1 MSNVIKIWEAKQQQD
16 GKKNLEEFVRFAK
29 DDLTIYQDQGW
40 DVEKWKP
47 NKGQTLVF
55 GFQAGN
61 YASIEPFD
69 KPFMTFA
76 KAFIRQQMTIK
87 EISSAHLWIATLR
100 KLYQVLQEQYVD
112 LPPCILNVNNQ
123 TIKGVEQKIRDDN
136 VVPMRKYHLGGKLQ
150 ALVTWLLKNKI
161 LLTLPIY
168 KSPFKK
174 PANTS
179 EQLGEEGD
187 KFREERCPSM
197 HEMLCLADCFAR
209 AKTVA
214 DKYYTSALVLLC
226 FAPARFNE
234 LGGLTIHSLQQ
245 GDEGD
250 WYVVW
255 FGSKEYRDHRKGVP
269 SLMLDTVKSAFKRL
283 TDISEPARKAAKWAH
298 DHPETFFRHKHC
310 KTAPKHLE
318 DAQLSHSEFAY
329 AMNVVGSLHH
339 TDKDKLNTPTKWINQ
354 LLEDN
359 SLTYRR
365 LNSLVH
371 EKYKKKG
378 WPNNPKS
385 DRPIWENLLLIRDL
399 ELKPASA
406 TKDFSWVMPSVDT
419 FNVQTTRKDKKMSN
433 LWERF
438 EMINENGKPLSLTTH
453 QFRVWLNTHAKIGG
467 VDDWKIAQWSG
478 RADLTQNVAYDLRT
492 LEQKDLLKTELMVAS
507 YEDSPSALV
516 LRKARLPVPL
526 KSIGVDREGVADFTG
541 IGFCVH
547 DFARTPCT
555 KAGECVTCK
564 EHVCIKG
571 IPETL
576 EELELLETN
585 IAAQLDHA
593 LKEAADDTFGADRWV
608 THLGWKL
615 AHIRTLIKTKTDD
628 NVLDGTV
635 IRIPVEHD
643 PSPTR
648 LALADKGLNTDLDG
662 KQSEKKEDKL
672 SSNISMRQLL
682 GFS

>member
-1 MSNVIKIWEAKQQQD
+1 MSNVIKIWEAKHQQD

-29 DDLTIYQDQGW
+29 DELKLYSEQGW
-40 DVEKWKP
+40 VVEKWKP

-55 GFQAGN
+55 GFQDGN
-61 YASIEPFD
+61 YAPIEPFE
-69 KPFMTFA
+69 KPFMDFV

-87 EISSAHLWIATLR
+87 EISSAHMWIAMFR
-100 KLYQVLQEQYVD
+100 KLYQALQEQHSGV
-112 LPPCILNVNNQ
+112 PPCILNVNNQ
-123 TIKGVEQKIRDDN
+123 TIKNTEQKIRDDN
-136 VVPMRKYHLGGKLQ
+136 AVAMRKYHLGGKLQ
-150 ALVTWLLKNKI
+150 AFVHWLSKNKI
-161 LLTLPIY
+161 ILTLPVY

-174 PANTS
+174 PAHTS

-197 HEMLCLADCFAR
+197 HEMLCLADCYAR
-209 AKTVA
+209 AETVA
-214 DKYYTSALVLLC
+214 DKYYTSSLVLLC

-234 LGGLTIHSLQQ
+234 LGGLTINSLQQ
-245 GDEGD
+245 GDDGG

-255 FGSKEYRDHRKGVP
+255 YGSKEYPDHPKGVP
-269 SLMLDTVKSAFKRL
+269 DLMLDTVKSAFKRVK
-283 TDISEPARKAAKWAH
+283 DISEPARMAAKWAH
-298 DHPETFFRHKHC
+298 DHPDAFFRHDQCITK
-310 KTAPKHLE
+310 PQHLE
-318 DAQLSHSEFAY
+318 GEQITQREFAH
-329 AMNVVGSLHH
+329 AMNVVGSLHQV
-339 TDKDKLNTPTKWINQ
+339 DKEKLNTPTKWINA
-354 LLEDN
+354 LLDEKN
-359 SLTYRR
+359 LTYRR

-371 EKYKKKG
+371 ERYKKKG
-378 WPNNPKS
+378 WPNNSKS
-385 DRPIWENLLLIRDL
+385 DRPVWENLLLIRDL

-406 TKDFSWVMPSVDT
+406 TKDFSWVMPNVDT
-419 FNVQTTRKDKKMSN
+419 FNAQTTRKDKKMSN

-478 RADLTQNVAYDLRT
+478 RADLTQNAAYDLRT
-492 LEQKDLLKTELMVAS
+492 LEQKNRLKTQLMVSS
-507 YEDSPSALV
+507 YDDVPSALV

-526 KSIGVDREGVADFTG
+526 RSVGVDREGIADFTG

-576 EELELLETN
+576 EELEFLETN
-585 IAAQLDHA
+585 IAEQLEHA
-593 LKEAADDTFGADRWV
+593 VKEAGDDTFGADRWV

-615 AHIRTLIKTKTDD
+615 AHIRTLIKNKTD
-628 NVLDGTV
+628 NTLADGTI

-648 LALADKGLNTDLDG
+648 LALAEKGFNTELDK
-662 KQSEKKEDKL
+662 EKSDQDENKVA
-672 SSNISMRQLL
+672 SNVSMRQLL

>member
-1 MSNVIKIWEAKQQQD
+1 MSNVIKIWEAKQKQD
-16 GKKNLEEFVRFAK
+16 GKKNLAEFVRFAK

-40 DVEKWKP
+40 DVKKWKP

-55 GFQAGN
+55 GFQDGN
-61 YASIEPFD
+61 YTPIEPFD
-69 KPFMTFA
+69 EPFMAFA
-76 KAFIRQQMTIK
+76 KAFIKQQMTIK

-100 KLYQVLQEQYVD
+100 KLYQVLQEQHAD
-112 LPPCILNVNNQ
+112 LSPCILNVNNR

-161 LLTLPIY
+161 LLTLPVY

-174 PANTS
+174 PAHTS

-245 GDEGD
+245 GDDGG

-255 FGSKEYRDHRKGVP
+255 FGSKGYKDHRKGVP
-269 SLMLDTVKSAFKRL
+269 LLILDTVKLAFKRL
-283 TDISEPARKAAKWAH
+283 IDISEPARIAAKWAH
-298 DHPETFFRHKHC
+298 DHPHTFFRHENC
-310 KTAPKHLE
+310 KTGPEHLE
-318 DAQLSHSEFAY
+318 DAQLSNSEFAH
-329 AMNVVGSLHH
+329 AMNVPGSLSRC
-339 TDKDKLNTPTKWINQ
+339 DKEKISITTIWMNRLFKENN
-354 LLEDN
+354 
-359 SLTYRR
+359 LTYHR
-365 LNSLVH
+365 LNLLVH
-371 EKYKKKG
+371 ERYKKKG
-378 WPNNPKS
+378 WPNNHKTA
-385 DRPIWENLLLIRDL
+385 RPVWENLLLIRQF
-399 ELKPASA
+399 ELKKASS
-406 TKDFSWVMPSVDT
+406 TKGFSWGMPSVDT
-419 FNVQTTRKDKKMSN
+419 FNVQTTRKNKQMSN

-438 EMINENGKPLSLTTH
+438 ELVNENGQPLSLTTH
-453 QFRVWLNTHAKIGG
+453 QLRVWLNTHAKIGG

-478 RADLTQNVAYDLRT
+478 RADLTQNAAYDLRT
-492 LEQKDLLKTELMVAS
+492 LEQKDLLKKELMVSS
-507 YEDSPSALV
+507 YNDTPNVLV
-516 LRKARLPVPL
+516 LQKARLPVPL
-526 KSIGVDREGVADFTG
+526 KSLGVDREGVADFTG

-547 DFARTPCT
+547 DFARTPCI

-576 EELELLETN
+576 KELELLEVN
-585 IAAQLDHA
+585 IATQLEHA
-593 LKEAADDTFGADRWV
+593 IDEATDDTFGADRWV

-615 AHIRTLIKTKTDD
+615 THIRTLINHKTDEQIP
-628 NVLDGTV
+628 DGMI
-635 IRIPVEHD
+635 IRTPPEHD

-648 LALADKGLNTDLDG
+648 LALSSKGLAIDLDE
-662 KQSEKKEDKL
+662 EKTQTGED
-672 SSNISMRQLL
+672 NIPSDISIRQIL
-682 GFS
+682 GFN